1 MFACQCRNVHIIC
14 IYAFLPSIHTCARTY
29 ICLSIHTYIH
39 REGKGERK
47 RERQSESEREREILR
62 EAAENARELRHKYLT
77 IARGQLGNPEKTVAR
92 SWPSEVLEPTI
103 STKSLRVCPTYIA
116 SLRMLCLGFSR
127 YGVSGV
133 HCFLWALPSS
143 LCSHPPIRLT
153 TTPEAV

>member
-1 MFACQCRNVHIIC
+1 MRTYIHM
-14 IYAFLPSIHTCARTY
+14 SIHTY
-29 ICLSIHTYIH
+29 IHTYIH